1 MDGKVDIKFE
11 KTRTVFTFS
20 CNAAPVFMPERS
32 MKISPV
38 SVSTSEEFVIP
49 EGTWGVVIDDSR
61 IQRKVLGTF
70 MQLIG
75 IDKQRQVRLTC
86 VNVVML
92 P

>member
-1 MDGKVDIKFE
+1 MDGKLDIKFE

-20 CNAAPVFMPERS
+20 CVAAPVFMPERS
-32 MKISPV
+32 TKTIASISD
-38 SVSTSEEFVIP
+38 EDFAIP

-75 IDKQRQVRLTC
+75 IDKGR
-86 VNVVML
+86 
-92 P
+92 